1 MKTIDRYSGIIEIQ
15 FQYFIYQNILN
26 CKKDDRKWD
35 ENL

>member
-15 FQYFIYQNILN
+15 FQHFIYQNILN
-26 CKKDDRKWD
+26 CKKDYRKWD